1 MKKEL
6 SEARKIA
13 IEKMKEG
20 RRRYLEANRLR
31 KADEK
36 EEKKRIKREE
46 RLKKKRNKIRQYRK
60 QKEDEEIEKE
70 LDDES

>member
-36 EEKKRIKREE
+36 EEKKELREKKD
-46 RLKKKRNKIRQYRK
+46 LKKKK
-60 QKEDEEIEKE
+60 
-70 LDDES
+70 